1 MRKIRYPIMTVM
13 LLCIFLFVKNNPAF
27 SIDPGRICLSVGVN
41 EKIDGEYTVRN
52 TENIPIRFS
61 ILKKGTSPWLT
72 LQDAIFTLNPN
83 ESKKI
88 SYSVYVTN
96 QNLKGEQVC
105 RISVGQIPSTN
116 SKAAGAGFETRMSL
130 PVYIFVKDT
139 QKLDANVSGFECNGN
154 FEQKSNRTS
163 GMIGSKALIKNIG
176 NIHFIC
182 EPFVMIYKIGEGN
195 KKELVFAKT
204 DPQTIMVF
212 PNEERK
218 IEVSYNGL
226 LEPGDYEC
234 QTLYYFKMDNDIKMS
249 VRDLLSFEKCSSII
263 KKFRLNPN
271 GDMLI
276 EP

>member
-1 MRKIRYPIMTVM
+1 MKKNKYPIMIVI
-13 LLCIFLFVKNNPAF
+13 LLCIILIVKNSQAF
-27 SIDPGRICLSVGVN
+27 SIDPGRIYLSVNVN

-52 TENIPIRFS
+52 TENIPVRFS
-61 ILKKGTSPWLT
+61 IFKKGTEPWLT
-72 LQDAIFTLNPN
+72 LQDAVFTLNRN

-88 SYSVYVTN
+88 NYSVYVTN
-96 QNLKGEQVC
+96 KDLKGEQVC

-116 SKAAGAGFETRMSL
+116 SKSAGAGFETRMSL
-130 PVYIFVKDT
+130 PIYIFVKDT

-163 GMIGSKALIKNIG
+163 GMIGSKALIKNTG

-182 EPFVMIYKIGEGN
+182 QPFVMIYKIGEGG
-195 KKELVFAKT
+195 KKELVSAKT
-204 DPQTIMVF
+204 DPQPIMVF

-218 IEVSYNGL
+218 IEVSYSGF

-249 VRDLLSFEKCSSII
+249 ARDLLGFEKCSSII